1 MRAFGASYLVSE
13 RAMLDVIAGI
23 FGILAGGFA
32 LWTSYDEAAFKRWV
46 RSKPRWGRSLERE
59 RAGTLFV
66 GVGFIF
72 IGFLILLTRL
82 MK

>member
-1 MRAFGASYLVSE
+1 MGIY
-13 RAMLDVIAGI
+13 AMLEVLAGL

-46 RSKPRWGRSLERE
+46 RPKSRRGWTLERE
-59 RAGTLFV
+59 RAGALIV
-66 GVGFIF
+66 GIGFIL
-72 IGFLILLTRL
+72 IGILILVTGF